1 MKNEIINQT
10 KPEDTNEINMVEWQP
25 LDVVGKIKM
34 NKEAI
39 VLFTKK
45 LELAKKIA
53 ENIEL

>member
-1 MKNEIINQT
+1 MKNEIINQA